1 MQRHT
6 DSRAGGETGTQN
18 HTEVKA
24 AYLVDPLRIR
34 LEKERTGE
42 QLGDKTQWVS
52 ETQADI
58 AGKWTN
64 GKA

>member
-1 MQRHT
+1 M
-6 DSRAGGETGTQN
+6 GTQN

-58 AGKWTN
+58 AGKWTK

>member
-1 MQRHT
+1 M
-6 DSRAGGETGTQN
+6 GTQN